1 MGAQWKQK
9 WRELAADKKGKV
21 VGKIVREIQ
30 VAVKLGGPNPEFN
43 ARLYAALETARKQSV
58 TRDTIER
65 AIAKGSGT
73 GADGVT
79 YETVVFE
86 GFAPHQI
93 PVIVECL
100 TDNNNRTSSE
110 IKVLFRAGRIGT
122 SGSVAWMFERCGLI
136 EGQHAD
142 AGSDIEMA
150 ALEAEADNVEPME
163 LDEEDD
169 GGAGGIAA
177 RFFCESGS
185 LDAVTKA
192 LKGQGWRISLSEL
205 HYHPKD
211 YPELTEDQR
220 EETIEFLRSL
230 DEHPDVHRVY
240 AALR

>member
-30 VAVKLGGPNPEFN
+30 VAVKLGGPSPEFN
-43 ARLYAALETARKQSV
+43 SRLFVALETARKQSV

-73 GADGVT
+73 GSDAVQ
-79 YETVVFE
+79 YETVTFE

-100 TDNNNRTSSE
+100 TENNNRTSSD

-122 SGSVAWMFERCGLI
+122 SGSIAWMFEHCGMI
-136 EGQHAD
+136 EATHPD
-142 AGSDIEMA
+142 AGTDIEMA
-150 ALEAEADNVEPME
+150 ALEAEADKVEPME
-163 LDEEDD
+163 SDD
-169 GGAGGIAA
+169 GDDEASTGVAA
-177 RFFCESGS
+177 RFFCENSQ

-192 LKGQGWRISLSEL
+192 LKALGWNISLSEF
-205 HYHPKD
+205 HYQPKD
-211 YPELTEDQR
+211 YPELTDDQR
-220 EETIEFLRSL
+220 EEVTDFLRTI
-230 DEHPDVHRVY
+230 DDHADVHRIY